1 VIRPGRRLLLFAIV
15 CLAAAC
21 LPQPLR
27 APLGDHHLILINID
41 SLRADHLG
49 CYGYARDTSPFI
61 DSLCREAVVFERAS
75 AASSRTRESVAA
87 LMSAR
92 LPSKSGALGRHAEP
106 GPPHLTLAER
116 LHAHGYRTGLLDDGD
131 ALTRPGF
138 ARGFETVQHLATD
151 ANASGSGPRLSDA
164 AVDFARATAPERFF
178 LYLHYRDPRAPYAP
192 APEFHRRLAQDP
204 PPPQPLALHADVLP
218 RLAALRA
225 EGFGPGD
232 PRFEDLV
239 TRYDAE
245 IAATDAA
252 VARLFRGLAELGVLE
267 DALVVLTAD
276 HGEEFLE
283 HDSLGHGWTLYEE
296 VLHVP
301 LLFWA
306 PGALEPARVRPRAS
320 HVDLVPTLLTLLGVS
335 DDGSKVDGLPL
346 FEPGPGGLRPLTR
359 ERVQIAEL
367 LRHRQVVRSVLLDHW
382 KYLAAPHWL
391 EPAQRPGADEGGRED
406 APDLWGPPQREEV
419 FDLASDPGE
428 HHNALAE
435 HARVRDELAG
445 VLERFRGTGP
455 NYGFPLDTR
464 AAR

>member
-27 APLGDHHLILINID
+27 APLRDHHLIVINID

-61 DSLCREAVVFERAS
+61 DSLCRDAVVFERAS
-75 AASSRTRESVAA
+75 AGSSHTRESVAA
-87 LMSAR
+87 LLSGR
-92 LPSKSGALGRHAEP
+92 LPSKSGALGRHAAP

-116 LHAHGYRTGLLDDGD
+116 LHAHGYRTGLIDDSD
-131 ALTRPGF
+131 ALTHPGF
-138 ARGFETVQHLATD
+138 ARGFETVAHLAREAD
-151 ANASGSGPRLSDA
+151 ASGGGPRLSDA
-164 AVDFARATAPERFF
+164 AVDFARETAPERFF
-178 LYLHYRDPRAPYAP
+178 LYLHYRDPQAPYAP
-192 APEFHRRLAQDP
+192 APEFHRRLAEGP
-204 PPPQPLALHADVLP
+204 APPQPLSLHADVLP

-225 EGFGPGD
+225 QGFGPGD

-245 IAATDAA
+245 IAASDAA
-252 VARLFRGLAELGVLE
+252 VERLFRGLGELGVLE
-267 DALVVLTAD
+267 QALVVITSD

-283 HDSLGHGWTLYEE
+283 HDYLGHGWTLYEE

-306 PGALEPARVRPRAS
+306 PGALEATRVTPRAS
-320 HVDLVPTLLTLLGVS
+320 HVDLVPTILTLLGVP
-335 DDGSKVDGLPL
+335 DDGSKVDGRPL
-346 FEPGPGGLRPLTR
+346 FEPGPDGLRPLTR

-367 LRHRQVVRSVLLDHW
+367 LQRRQIVRSVLVGDW
-382 KYLAAPHWL
+382 KYLAAQRWL
-391 EPAQRPGADEGGRED
+391 EPAQRSGAGERTPGD
-406 APDLWGPPQREEV
+406 APDLWGPPLREEV
-419 FDLASDPGE
+419 FELRGDPRE
-428 HHNALAE
+428 RRDAVAK
-435 HARVRDELAG
+435 HARVRDELAD

-455 NYGFPLDTR
+455 NYGFPPE
-464 AAR
+464 ARSAR